1 MATNRYL
8 EAFKET
14 YNIVGLAGVVAVS
27 AALLMPLPILVG
39 LVAEA
44 AYILFVSDS
53 RWYQL
58 RLAQRFDAEIEARR
72 EELKT
77 RILPT
82 IQPAMQARFA
92 NLERVRQSINEQAIE
107 QADWF
112 REVLRKLDFLLE
124 KFLHFAAKDAQ
135 FQQYLQSV
143 LAQECGISNPANL
156 KSRAP
161 APNNGVANNDWTQ
174 AAIERIQAQYDGELQ
189 VLKTNIANERDDSTR
204 AVLEKR
210 LDVLGRR
217 REYIGKI
224 GRIQINLRHQ
234 LSLLEDTFGLIA
246 DEIRAQ
252 PPEQVLAD
260 INDVVSQTNTMTQ
273 LLEDFAPFENSL
285 NLG

>member
-8 EAFKET
+8 EALKEK
-14 YNIVGLAGVVAVS
+14 YNVVGLAGAVAAS
-27 AALLMPLPILVG
+27 AALLSPLPLLVG

-72 EELKT
+72 EELKA
-77 RILPT
+77 RVLPT
-82 IQPAMQARFA
+82 IAPTMQARFA
-92 NLERVRQSINEQAIE
+92 NLERVRANINDQASEQAE
-107 QADWF
+107 WF

-143 LAQECGISNPANL
+143 LAQECGISNPNTLARTP
-156 KSRAP
+156 S
-161 APNNGVANNDWTQ
+161 PNNGAPQSDWTQ
-174 AAIERIQAQYDGELQ
+174 AAIERIQAQYNGELQ
-189 VLKTNIANERDDSTR
+189 TLKTNAENERDDSTR

-217 REYIGKI
+217 HEYIGKI

-273 LLEDFAPFENSL
+273 LLEDFAPLENSL
-285 NLG
+285 SLG